1 MSLNDVTELTQETF
15 TAQAEGFPLI
25 LLAPRLRN
33 RNALMAWF
41 LRNAS
46 EAAFYALT
54 PADADLESFL
64 NGLIAGL
71 SEAYAKFGK
80 QTAQALAEHREPDEL
95 ADALIADLGKIKP
108 RLKYLLLDNFDFLGS
123 SASVQAFFDLLVK
136 TLPSGTQLVI
146 NSRHLAYGA
155 WSGLVR
161 SHHAIVMGDERT
173 LDGGI
178 FAPDKPDTPHLEVYG
193 LAGGNVYVNGV
204 PLNTWDGPLP
214 RNLFYYFVDHPMVT
228 RDEIFETFWPEL
240 PTKEATNV
248 FHVTKRKISERLGYE
263 LTAYAGGFYRPSGQ
277 MTVHYDVARFEQ
289 VVESSKIKPPEDP
302 LVWYR
307 AIQLYRSPFLNHID
321 MPWIMRRREELR
333 MAYAEALIGVGRLYR
348 ALGEDEH
355 AISYYLRA
363 LREVPQREDI
373 HRDLMSLYSEH
384 HEIGKAVAQ
393 YSLLCEIL
401 DRTLGI
407 TPSKATQTLYKA
419 ISSGN

>member
-15 TAQAEGFPLI
+15 ATQAEGFPLI

-54 PADADLESFL
+54 AADADLENFL
-64 NGLIAGL
+64 SGLITGL
-71 SEAYAKFGK
+71 RDADAKFGK
-80 QTAQALAEHREPDEL
+80 QTAQALADRQDAEEL
-95 ADALIADLGKIKP
+95 ADALIADLGKLKP
-108 RLKYLLLDNFDFLGS
+108 KLKYLLLDNFDLLNPSDGVS
-123 SASVQAFFDLLVK
+123 RFFDRLAK

-146 NSRHLAYGA
+146 NSRHLVYGA
-155 WSGLVR
+155 WSTLVR
-161 SHHAIVMGDERT
+161 SHHAVVMGDERT

-178 FAPDKPDTPHLEVYG
+178 FAPEKPDTPHLEVYG

-289 VVESSKIKPPEDP
+289 VVEESKIRPPDDP
-302 LVWYR
+302 MVWYR
-307 AIQLYRSPFLNHID
+307 AIQLYRSPFLNRID
-321 MPWIMRRREELR
+321 MPWIVKRREELR

-348 ALGEDEH
+348 ALDEDEH

-384 HEIGKAVAQ
+384 REIGKAVAQ